1 MLKLDHVYNI
11 LYLTHH
17 LEYFKKILSGTSF
30 MQFIKRIIYKLD
42 IRIHLM
48 APPWLCNVAD
58 SFIIYKDDCLSF
70 LSVIAHKLLYVREVY
85 EHISYKDVKQVI
97 W

>member
-1 MLKLDHVYNI
+1 
-11 LYLTHH
+11 
-17 LEYFKKILSGTSF
+17 

-58 SFIIYKDDCLSF
+58 SFIIYKDDCLFIFVGYSAQ
-70 LSVIAHKLLYVREVY
+70 IARCKGSL
-85 EHISYKDVKQVI
+85 
-97 W
+97 